1 MAAAATAAS
10 LAPSHGLRRL
20 RSTARPPDG
29 PAASPSAAPLAAA
42 LAPTAASA
50 VRGTACLR
58 RAAHGRPEPARRGL
72 QWRRCLATPRAEQ
85 TQRGETFSG
94 ATARNDDVELL
105 AGQGALAEDA
115 DVPGPEPDEQE
126 EISGMRQLRTR
137 WPLLP
142 ARVKV
147 EKIGR
152 NTRRVSASIRVG
164 APIEAIWNSLTDYAH
179 LAEFIPSLAV
189 NEVVEVLPTG
199 ARLMQVGEQEVA
211 LGIKFRARVMVDV
224 QEGVEVE
231 LPDAGRQRDIAFTMV
246 EGDFQLFNG
255 TWRMQSKL
263 LEQETDL
270 SYTVEVRPQAWLP
283 VGIVEG
289 RIGQEIQANLRSV
302 CEEAVSRCRNQ

>member
-1 MAAAATAAS
+1 MS
-10 LAPSHGLRRL
+10 LRVDDCPS
-20 RSTARPPDG
+20 
-29 PAASPSAAPLAAA
+29 
-42 LAPTAASA
+42 
-50 VRGTACLR
+50 
-58 RAAHGRPEPARRGL
+58 
-72 QWRRCLATPRAEQ
+72 
-85 TQRGETFSG
+85 
-94 ATARNDDVELL
+94 LL
-105 AGQGALAEDA
+105 DLFP
-115 DVPGPEPDEQE
+115 VW
-126 EISGMRQLRTR
+126 S
-137 WPLLP
+137 
-142 ARVKV
+142 VKV

-164 APIEAIWNSLTDYAH
+164 APIEAIWDSLTDYAH

-211 LGIKFRARVMVDV
+211 LGMKFRARVTVDV

-263 LEQETDL
+263 SEQETDL

-289 RIGQEIQANLRSV
+289 RIGREIQANLRSV
-302 CEEAVSRCRNQ
+302 CEEALSRCRNQ